1 MELGNIQQ
9 YKSFEGYK
17 NSNPNNG
24 NATTAIPAN
33 RPSNKVNSFSYNEE
47 YLSHEKLTLNY
58 STKDGDSFSFNYE
71 KLQYQRV
78 NYQASSNKALELGK
92 NEDKENIK
100 KEIKELYD
108 LVKENMIKELMKSL
122 GAEIQRT
129 NKSEKTEELKSP
141 EIEGLPEY
149 WNAENTSQRIFE
161 FAISFHSLSEQDTE
175 GYYKMMRD
183 AIISG
188 YDEAIGEIG
197 EVSNEVS
204 ALSQNT
210 LELALEKLDNW
221 AKEQGIDV
229 ESVLQTDVNDNVDL
243 IA

>member
-1 MELGNIQQ
+1 MELGNVQK

-17 NSNPNNG
+17 NSNSING
-24 NATTAIPAN
+24 NATVAVPSN
-33 RPSNKVNSFSYNEE
+33 RPKNNVNAISYNEE

-78 NYQASSNKALELGK
+78 NYQASSNKSAELG
-92 NEDKENIK
+92 NVDDKENIK

-108 LVKENMIKELMKSL
+108 LVKENMVKELMKSL
-122 GAEIQRT
+122 GAEIQGADK
-129 NKSEKTEELKSP
+129 NEKNEDVKSI

-197 EVSNEVS
+197 EVSDEVS

-221 AKEQGIDV
+221 AKEQGVDID
-229 ESVLQTDVNDNVDL
+229 SVLQEDVNDSVDL